1 MKHLADNVSDVQ
13 FCNLLRR
20 EKCCWV
26 FNLFP
31 SKETVQRSK
40 MATKGKVFFSSSS
53 FFISFSFF
61 FFPFLCFSFSLFF
74 SLFSSFSSSSFFS
87 LCLFFFFLFY
97 PFPLHSP
104 FPLYFSFF
112 FSLSLSLFFFF
123 SLSSLSRKVKKLL
136 SGRQLIYQWRLFTH
150 QHRVIIPRVP
160 ISIPQTNSTIASFL

>member
-74 SLFSSFSSSSFFS
+74 LFFF
-87 LCLFFFFLFY
+87 FFFFLFLFSL
-97 PFPLHSP
+97 PFFL
-104 FPLYFSFF
+104 FSFLPLSSA
-112 FSLSLSLFFFF
+112 FSFSFVFLFLSLSLFFFSL